1 MNLSAF
7 CIRRPVFT
15 TLLMAALLVAGI
27 SGYRSLAVSALPSV
41 DFPTIQVS
49 ASLAGASPETMAS
62 SVASPLERQFSTIA
76 GVTSMTS
83 TSFLGNSQITIQFDL
98 NRSIDG
104 AALDVQTAIST
115 ATPRLPKEMLNPPS
129 FKKVNPADQPIL
141 FMAVSSNTL
150 PLNQV
155 NDYADTVMA
164 QRISTL
170 AGVAQV
176 SIFGAQK
183 YAVRVQLDPQKLA
196 AQGLSVTD
204 MRRSIASAASN
215 APVGIISGAKQLFN
229 IDVKGQPSDADG
241 FRNLIAVWKD
251 GAPVRLGDVGNVRD
265 GVEVSRN
272 IGFLNGTQSIVL
284 AIQRQPDANTIEVV
298 KRVRELLPAFRDQ
311 IPASVELTPMFDRS
325 LSIQQSV
332 QDVQLTLIL
341 TVVLVVLVIFAF
353 LRNWRATL
361 IPAVA
366 VPLSIMATYGA
377 MAVLGF
383 SINNVSLL
391 ALTLCVGFV
400 VDDAIVMLE
409 NIMRHV
415 EEGMSPFAAALQG
428 SREVGFTIVSITL
441 SLVAVFIPVLFMGGL
456 IGRLFSE
463 FAVTLSVA
471 ILISGV
477 ISLTLTPMLC
487 SKWLKHSPPLPTH
500 GSASRSRSF
509 DWLLR
514 RYDAS
519 LQVALRHRRAMLA
532 LTLATFVASI
542 AAFALAPKGFFP
554 LEDIGFVFGTTEAAQ
569 DISYEAM
576 VEKQKRVAEI
586 VRADPAVANVFYAVG
601 GGRGAMNSGR
611 LFFSLKPRGERES
624 VFKVIQRLRKATAA
638 VEGLNSFF
646 QPVQNIQLGGR
657 QSKSLYQYTLQ
668 GTDLP
673 TLYTYS
679 DKLLAK
685 LQATK
690 GFQDVTSDLQIKSL
704 QATVVMDQEKA
715 ASLGISYDD
724 VRQALYVAFG
734 ESQVASL
741 YKPSNDYA
749 VILEVTPEFQQ
760 RPEDIG
766 KLYVR
771 SSSNPERIV
780 PLDAVARIERGLAAL
795 SVNHQGQLPAV
806 TLSFNL
812 AAGVSLSTAV
822 AAIKSVEAELK
833 APASV
838 SGSFQGTAAA
848 FASSSGGQGMLVI
861 IAIVTIYIIL
871 GMLYESFIHP
881 LTILSGLP
889 SAGLGAVLTLR
900 LFGMDL
906 SIIALVGIIL
916 LIGFVKKNSIMM
928 VDFAIAARAQGVH
941 AEEAIYQ
948 AAILRFRPIMMT
960 TLTAILGT
968 LPIALGLGAGAELRQ
983 PLGVA
988 VVGGLLTSQLLTL
1001 YITPVV
1007 YLWLDKLSR
1016 RPPAEVIQSTRDS
1029 SSEAAC
1035 HSKK

>member
-15 TLLMAALLVAGI
+15 TLLMAAIVVGGFA
-27 SGYRSLAVSALPSV
+27 GYRSLAVSALPAV
-41 DFPTIQVS
+41 DFPTIQVT
-49 ASLAGASPETMAS
+49 ASLPGASPETMAT

-83 TSFLGNSQITIQFDL
+83 QSFLGNTQITLQFDL
-98 NRSIDG
+98 ARSIDG

-115 ATPRLPKEMLNPPS
+115 ATPRLPKEMTTPPS
-129 FKKVNPADQPIL
+129 FRKVNPADQPI
-141 FMAVSSNTL
+141 FFIAVSSDSL

-155 NDYADTVMA
+155 NEYAETLMS

-170 AGVAQV
+170 PGVAQV

-183 YAVRVQLDPQKLA
+183 YAVRVQVDPQKLA

-204 MRRSIASAASN
+204 MRTAISDAASN

-229 IDVKGQPSDADG
+229 IEVKGQPEDANG
-241 FRNLIAVWKD
+241 FRDLIAVWKD
-251 GAPVRLGDVGNVRD
+251 GAPVRLGDVGEVID
-265 GVEVSRN
+265 SVEVSRN
-272 IGFLNGTQSIVL
+272 IGFLDGTQSIVL
-284 AIQRQPDANTIEVV
+284 AIQRQPDANTIDVV
-298 KRVRELLPAFRDQ
+298 NRVRELLPVFRDQ
-311 IPASVELTPMFDRS
+311 IPASVTLTPMFDRS
-325 LSIQQSV
+325 ESIRHSV
-332 QDVQLTLIL
+332 DDVQLTLLL
-341 TVVLVVLVIFAF
+341 TVVLVVLVIYAF
-353 LRNWRATL
+353 LRNVRSTL

-366 VPLSIMATYGA
+366 VPLSIVATYGV
-377 MAVLGF
+377 MALMGF

-409 NIMRHV
+409 NIVRYI
-415 EEGMSPFAAALQG
+415 EQGMSPREAALKG
-428 SREVGFTIVSITL
+428 SQEVGFTIISITV

-463 FAVTLSVA
+463 FAITLSAA
-471 ILISGV
+471 ILISGMV
-477 ISLTLTPMLC
+477 SLTLTPMLC
-487 SKWLKHSPPLPTH
+487 SRWLRGQKPH
-500 GSASRSRSF
+500 
-509 DWLLR
+509 
-514 RYDAS
+514 DAPDAHAQDS
-519 LQVALRHRRAMLA
+519 GTFGAVHRFYARTLGWTLRHRKLMLLA
-532 LTLATFVASI
+532 TLATFVASI
-542 AAFALAPKGFFP
+542 GAFMVVPKGFFP
-554 LEDIGFVFGTTEAAQ
+554 LEDVGFVFASTEAAQ

-586 VRADPAVANVFYAVG
+586 VRADPAVKNVFYAVG
-601 GGRGAMNSGR
+601 GGRGALNSGR
-611 LFFSLKPRGERES
+611 LFFGLKPRGERDS
-624 VFKVIQRLRKATAA
+624 VFVVMQRLRKSLTA
-638 VEGLNSFF
+638 VEGINTYM

-668 GTDLP
+668 GTNLAE
-673 TLYTYS
+673 LYAYS
-679 DKLLAK
+679 DKLLGE
-685 LQATK
+685 LQKAK

-704 QATVVMDQEKA
+704 QATVVVDQQKA
-715 ASLGISYDD
+715 ASVGVSYEDI
-724 VRQALYVAFG
+724 RQALYAAFG

-749 VILEVTPEFQQ
+749 VILEVAPAFQQ
-760 RPEDIG
+760 SPEDIG

-771 SSSNPERIV
+771 SGTNPDRIV
-780 PLDAVARIERGLAAL
+780 PLEAVATIQRGLAAL
-795 SVNHQGQLPAV
+795 TVNHQGQLPAV
-806 TLSFNL
+806 TISFNL
-812 AAGVSLSTAV
+812 APGVSLSTAV
-822 AAIKSVEAELK
+822 AAIKSAEATLK
-833 APASV
+833 APSSI
-838 SGSFQGTAAA
+838 SGNFQGTAAA
-848 FASSSGGQGMLVI
+848 FADSERGQGALVL
-861 IAIVTIYIIL
+861 IAVLTIYIIL

-881 LTILSGLP
+881 ITILSGLP
-889 SAGLGAVLTLR
+889 SAGLGAILTLL

-928 VDFAIAARAQGVH
+928 VDFAIAARAEGKL
-941 AEEAIYQ
+941 AEEAIHE

-960 TLTAILGT
+960 TVTAIFGT

-1007 YLWLDKLSR
+1007 YLWLDRFDKSGKN
-1016 RPPAEVIQSTRDS
+1016 AEAT
-1029 SSEAAC
+1029 A
-1035 HSKK
+1035 